1 MEIKK
6 GKKLSNYAAEALL
19 TPFANKDSVSRLAMF
34 KSALTHSVVVANNPD
49 IPLVDSKFSKD
60 LIISSDNYKS
70 KGKVKLLAK
79 IPKIIDGYITEMV
92 YLYYDYGI
100 DKVDMEV
107 VPTYERYYKFGY
119 KCESE
124 LEKMEV
130 NEDSEDS
137 VYTKYLYNIDTDDG
151 RMYYGKNINFI
162 YNCSREVGEDAIII
176 TEQLAKELSL
186 NYSEEIEVMYS
197 PDNFILKDLYGY
209 KDEEDNIV
217 YKPFPSIGEE
227 ISKEMVLCISDV
239 NENNFLTTSND
250 IYDSDQVKYV
260 HKGARVCDITVFHNN
275 KIKVPYLESLRA
287 ANMEYIKQISIEIN
301 KLRMSDYYATR
312 FSDAFEYKAQRY
324 MALLNNNLRVGRHT
338 LKNKVYIKIKTINT
352 RPLGIGDKITN
363 RDGGKGTIG
372 GIIPKPLIAEDGTE
386 IHMIINTTGIVNREN
401 SGQLFEKELNSL
413 NIFLQK
419 YLQKSNDSIKDKYN
433 NIIKWCDLAYVPD
446 LVKAIKKEKPED
458 IVELYS
464 NDFIYLRYD
473 PYVNP
478 LGFLEF
484 HRLREFT
491 SSLYPDTGGQT
502 IYYNGIPMSDKHIY
516 GRSFYMVLENGTI
529 KDTSIRT
536 DGMVNIKGAL
546 SKKGA
551 SRKKHQTKWGTTAS
565 KISDLGLSIILNYF
579 KPEDRKLLQ
588 NNVDILDDYLQGLG
602 VRFSLQKKKI

>member
-301 KLRMSDYYATR
+301 KLRISDYYATR

-588 NNVDILDDYLQGLG
+588 NNVYILDDYLQGLG

>member
-324 MALLNNNLRVGRHT
+324 MAL
-338 LKNKVYIKIKTINT
+338 
-352 RPLGIGDKITN
+352 
-363 RDGGKGTIG
+363 
-372 GIIPKPLIAEDGTE
+372 
-386 IHMIINTTGIVNREN
+386 
-401 SGQLFEKELNSL
+401 
-413 NIFLQK
+413 
-419 YLQKSNDSIKDKYN
+419 
-433 NIIKWCDLAYVPD
+433 
-446 LVKAIKKEKPED
+446 
-458 IVELYS
+458 
-464 NDFIYLRYD
+464 
-473 PYVNP
+473 
-478 LGFLEF
+478 
-484 HRLREFT
+484 
-491 SSLYPDTGGQT
+491 
-502 IYYNGIPMSDKHIY
+502 
-516 GRSFYMVLENGTI
+516 
-529 KDTSIRT
+529 
-536 DGMVNIKGAL
+536 
-546 SKKGA
+546 
-551 SRKKHQTKWGTTAS
+551 
-565 KISDLGLSIILNYF
+565 
-579 KPEDRKLLQ
+579 
-588 NNVDILDDYLQGLG
+588 
-602 VRFSLQKKKI
+602 

>member
-1 MEIKK
+1 MEMRK

-70 KGKVKLLAK
+70 KGKVRLLAK

-100 DKVDMEV
+100 DKVDMDV
-107 VPTYERYYKFGY
+107 VPTYEKYHKFGY

-130 NEDSEDS
+130 NEDSEDTI
-137 VYTKYLYNIDTDDG
+137 YTKYLYNIDTDDG
-151 RMYYGKNINFI
+151 RMHYGKNINFI

-176 TEQLAKELSL
+176 TDQLAKELSL
-186 NYSEEIEVMYS
+186 NYYDEIEVMYS

-209 KDEEDNIV
+209 KDEDDNIV

-227 ISKEMVLCISDV
+227 VSREMVLCISDV

-275 KIKVPYLESLRA
+275 KIKVPYLESLRV
-287 ANMEYIKQISIEIN
+287 ANMEYIKQISLEIN
-301 KLRMSDYYATR
+301 KLRMNEFYSTR

-413 NIFLQK
+413 NVFLQK
-419 YLQKSNDSIKDKYN
+419 YLQTSKDSIKVKYN
-433 NIIKWCDLAYVPD
+433 NIIKWCELAYVPD
-446 LVKAIKKEKPED
+446 LVEAIKKEKPED

-502 IYYNGIPMSDKHIY
+502 IYYDGIPMSDKHIY

-551 SRKKHQTKWGTTAS
+551 SSKKHQTKWGTTAS

-602 VRFSLQKKKI
+602 IRFSLQKKKI

>member
-1 MEIKK
+1 MEMRK

-70 KGKVKLLAK
+70 KGKVRLLAK

-100 DKVDMEV
+100 DKVDMDV
-107 VPTYERYYKFGY
+107 VPTYEKYHKFGY

-130 NEDSEDS
+130 NEDSEDTI
-137 VYTKYLYNIDTDDG
+137 YTKYLYNIDTDDG
-151 RMYYGKNINFI
+151 RMHYGKNINFI

-176 TEQLAKELSL
+176 TDQLAKELSL
-186 NYSEEIEVMYS
+186 NYYDEIEVMYS

-209 KDEEDNIV
+209 KDEDDNIV

-227 ISKEMVLCISDV
+227 VSREMVLCISDV

-275 KIKVPYLESLRA
+275 KIKVPYLESLRV
-287 ANMEYIKQISIEIN
+287 ANMEYIKQISLEIN
-301 KLRMSDYYATR
+301 KLRMNEFYSTR

-413 NIFLQK
+413 NVVLQK
-419 YLQKSNDSIKDKYN
+419 YLQTSKDSIKVKYN
-433 NIIKWCDLAYVPD
+433 NIIKWCELAYVPD
-446 LVKAIKKEKPED
+446 LVEAIKKEKPED

-502 IYYNGIPMSDKHIY
+502 IYYDGIPMSDKHIY

-551 SRKKHQTKWGTTAS
+551 SSKKHQTKWGTTAS

-602 VRFSLQKKKI
+602 IRFSLQKKKI